1 MISPIRRL
9 PVVGAIAVAAVLAA
23 ACSGGGGSATA
34 TGVEKPDL
42 TVATVP
48 TLDNA
53 GLYVAQQR
61 GLFAAQACT

>member
-1 MISPIRRL
+1 VCER
-9 PVVGAIAVAAVLAA
+9 
-23 ACSGGGGSATA
+23 GGSATA

-61 GLFAAQACT
+61 GLFAAEGLHVTLASATTAL

>member
-1 MISPIRRL
+1 MFDR
-9 PVVGAIAVAAVLAA
+9 
-23 ACSGGGGSATA
+23 GGSTA
-34 TGVEKPDL
+34 PPGVEKPDL

-61 GLFAAQACT
+61 GLFAAEGLHVTMSQPPAAP